1 MTPEG
6 PKERLQILLSAY
18 ACEPGRGSEPGV
30 GWNTALESAKHH
42 DVLVITR
49 ANNRTVI
56 ESWLEHNPVPGLRFA
71 YYDLPKWAMWWK
83 RGGRGVSLYYYLW
96 QIGVYF
102 VARRLLPTTKVDVIH
117 HATFVKYWVPSFLSL
132 LPRPFVWGPV
142 GGADS
147 TPRGFWADL
156 SRSGRFYESA
166 RWIAQWI
173 AEHDPFLR
181 LTARRSAIA
190 LATTEATASRL
201 KTLGA
206 ADVRILGAISLSQH
220 TLESINAGAQ
230 TSPDRQGSL
239 RLISIGRLQ
248 DFKGFQFALRALAQA
263 VNSDVEYWI
272 VGDGPARRRLEDET
286 SNLGIAERVQFLGQ
300 LTREEVLTKLG
311 HSDVLV
317 HPSLHES
324 GGLVCI
330 EAMAASVPV
339 VCLDLGGPATI
350 VTAETGI
357 KIGADNPLQVVQD
370 LTVAISKLD
379 RDRALLSRMAT
390 ASQARVEAEYR
401 WEKKGGELAWL
412 HREAYERMR
421 KTAT

>member
-1 MTPEG
+1 MTLDG

-30 GWNTALESAKHH
+30 GWNAALEIAKHH

-49 ANNRTVI
+49 ANNRSVI
-56 ESWLEHNPVPGLRFA
+56 EAWLECNPVPGLRFA

-83 RGGRGVSLYYYLW
+83 RGGRGVALYYYLW
-96 QIGVYF
+96 QIGIYL
-102 VARRLLPTTKVDVIH
+102 VARRLLPTTRVDVIH

-147 TPRGFWADL
+147 TPRVFWADL
-156 SRSGRFYESA
+156 SGPGRFYELA

-173 AEHDPFLR
+173 A
-181 LTARRSAIA
+181 
-190 LATTEATASRL
+190 EATASRL

-206 ADVRILGAISLSQH
+206 ADVRLLGAIGLSRH
-220 TLESINAGAQ
+220 TLESISTGIQ
-230 TSPDRQGSL
+230 TSSDRHGSL

-248 DFKGFQFALRALAQA
+248 DFKGFQFALRALARA
-263 VNSDVEYWI
+263 ANSDVEYWI
-272 VGDGPARRRLEDET
+272 VGDGPARHRLEDET
-286 SNLGIAERVQFLGQ
+286 SDLGIAERVQFLGH

-311 HSDVLV
+311 RSDVLV

-339 VCLDLGGPATI
+339 VCLDLGGPATV

-357 KIGADNPLQVVQD
+357 KIGADSPLQVVQD
-370 LTVAISKLD
+370 LTDAISQLD

-390 ASQARVEAEYR
+390 ASRARVEAEYR
-401 WEKKGGELAWL
+401 WEKKGEKLALL
-412 HREAYERMR
+412 HREAYQRMH
-421 KTAT
+421 KTGT